1 MGVWLL
7 EPASELQDLGLA
19 LNPALLLVSLGYLE
33 QSPLPL
39 DAFESSSVGELYQAC
54 S

>member
-1 MGVWLL
+1 M
-7 EPASELQDLGLA
+7 EPASELDPELA
-19 LNPALLLVSLGYLE
+19 LNPALLLVSLRYME

-39 DAFESSSVGELYQAC
+39 DTFESSSVGELHHAC